1 MSAKLKNK
9 VCIVTGGG
17 HGFGEAMAKRFA
29 EEGAK
34 VVIADIN
41 RTTGA
46 KVEGEI
52 NASYGAKTA
61 FFQETNVTSQA
72 SWEKLLE
79 ASLKQFGKVD
89 VVVNNAGTTYPKK
102 ASHTV
107 TEEEY
112 DKVINVN
119 MKSIFLSVAVV
130 VPYFMEQKAGMILN
144 ISSVGGIRVKNG
156 LVWYGGTK
164 AFVNKVLRLS
174 RRKIIKLKSSQIT
187 EGLASE
193 YGHAGI
199 RVNAICPILAYTDL
213 YETSGILPQTA
224 SPMLTFSR
232 AQAFMGVDDTPENR
246 SKFEASFP
254 RGEALKQNSSL
265 GYVANAAVYLCSE
278 DAAFVSGICM
288 PVDGAATVYA
298 AGVGK

>member
-156 LVWYGGTK
+156 LVIDINFID
-164 AFVNKVLRLS
+164 A
-174 RRKIIKLKSSQIT
+174 Q
-187 EGLASE
+187 
-193 YGHAGI
+193 
-199 RVNAICPILAYTDL
+199 
-213 YETSGILPQTA
+213 
-224 SPMLTFSR
+224 MLTQHCR
-232 AQAFMGVDDTPENR
+232 YGTA
-246 SKFEASFP
+246 
-254 RGEALKQNSSL
+254 ALRHLSIR
-265 GYVANAAVYLCSE
+265 Y
-278 DAAFVSGICM
+278 
-288 PVDGAATVYA
+288 
-298 AGVGK
+298 

>member
-1 MSAKLKNK
+1 MSARLKNK

-17 HGFGEAMAKRFA
+17 HGFGEAMTKRFA
-29 EEGAK
+29 EEGAR

-41 RTTGA
+41 PRTGS
-46 KVEGEI
+46 KVESEI
-52 NASYGAKTA
+52 NAASGQKTA
-61 FFQETNVTSQA
+61 LFQETNVTSQA

-79 ASLKQFGKVD
+79 ATLKEFGRVD

-156 LVWYGGTK
+156 LVSAALGFDVQLLIKGIRCGM
-164 AFVNKVLRLS
+164 VGQRLS
-174 RRKIIKLKSSQIT
+174 STRYPWLLRTGERVIAIDCAQIT

-193 YGHAGI
+193 YGHSGI

-213 YETSGILPQTA
+213 
-224 SPMLTFSR
+224 
-232 AQAFMGVDDTPENR
+232 
-246 SKFEASFP
+246 
-254 RGEALKQNSSL
+254 
-265 GYVANAAVYLCSE
+265 
-278 DAAFVSGICM
+278 
-288 PVDGAATVYA
+288 
-298 AGVGK
+298 

>member
-29 EEGAK
+29 EEGAR

-41 RTTGA
+41 PKTGS
-46 KVEGEI
+46 KVESEI
-52 NASYGAKTA
+52 NAASGQKTA
-61 FFQETNVTSQA
+61 LFQETNVTNQA

-79 ASLKQFGKVD
+79 AALKEFGRVD

-156 LVWYGGTK
+156 L
-164 AFVNKVLRLS
+164 
-174 RRKIIKLKSSQIT
+174 IT

-193 YGHAGI
+193 YGHSGI

-213 YETSGILPQTA
+213 
-224 SPMLTFSR
+224 
-232 AQAFMGVDDTPENR
+232 
-246 SKFEASFP
+246 
-254 RGEALKQNSSL
+254 
-265 GYVANAAVYLCSE
+265 
-278 DAAFVSGICM
+278 
-288 PVDGAATVYA
+288 
-298 AGVGK
+298 

>member
-1 MSAKLKNK
+1 MSQKLKGK

-17 HGFGEAMAKRFA
+17 HGFGEAMARRFA
-29 EEGAK
+29 EEGAQ

-41 RTTGA
+41 PTTGS
-46 KVEGEI
+46 KVALEI
-52 NASYGAKTA
+52 NGLHGEKTA
-61 FFQETNVTSQA
+61 LFQEANVTSQA
-72 SWEKLLE
+72 SWAKLLE
-79 ASLKQFGKVD
+79 ASLKEFGKVD

-112 DKVINVN
+112 DKVIGVN

-130 VPYFMEQKAGMILN
+130 VPYFLEQKAGTILN

-164 AFVNKVLRLS
+164 AFVNK
-174 RRKIIKLKSSQIT
+174 IT

-193 YGHAGI
+193 YGHSGI
-199 RVNAICPILAYTDL
+199 RVNAVCPILGYTDL
-213 YETSGILPQTA
+213 
-224 SPMLTFSR
+224 
-232 AQAFMGVDDTPENR
+232 AQSFMGVDDTPENR
-246 SKFEASFP
+246 TKFEASFP
-254 RGEALKQNSSL
+254 RGEALKLNTST
-265 GYVANAAVYLCSE
+265 GYVANAAVYLCSD
-278 DAAFVSGICM
+278 DAAFVSGICL

>member
-29 EEGAK
+29 EEGAR

-41 RTTGA
+41 PKTGS
-46 KVEGEI
+46 KVESEI
-52 NASYGAKTA
+52 NAASGQKTA
-61 FFQETNVTSQA
+61 LFQETNVTSQA

-79 ASLKQFGKVD
+79 AALKEFGRVD

-156 LVWYGGTK
+156 L
-164 AFVNKVLRLS
+164 
-174 RRKIIKLKSSQIT
+174 IT

-193 YGHAGI
+193 YGHSGI

-213 YETSGILPQTA
+213 
-224 SPMLTFSR
+224 

-246 SKFEASFP
+246 AKFEASFP
-254 RGEALKQNSSL
+254 RGEALKHNTSL
-265 GYVANAAVYLCSE
+265 GYVANAAVYLCSD

-298 AGVGK
+298 AGGESRIPTPRELPWN